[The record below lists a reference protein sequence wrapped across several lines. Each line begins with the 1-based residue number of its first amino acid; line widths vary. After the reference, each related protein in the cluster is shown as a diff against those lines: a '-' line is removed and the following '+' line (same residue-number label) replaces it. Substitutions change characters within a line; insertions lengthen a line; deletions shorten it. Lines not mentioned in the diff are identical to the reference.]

1 MNFIVGMIGNNP
13 TVKYAYDEMAR
24 LLKRIDPSTYIDL
37 RIYNERIEEKS
48 NLLWLGIDGTVKED
62 KEDEIYISVK
72 GTSGIITG
80 SNPRSVL
87 MAAYRF
93 MYELGCRFVYPGA
106 EGEIVPM
113 RKLTE
118 EDLNVFVDEKPSY
131 RYRAIALEAAVGYE
145 HVRNIIEWL
154 PKVGMN
160 GYYIPFYSQISFFQ
174 RLYNEDPAFGFAPI
188 KEEDIVL
195 LRGDLENEVRKRGL
209 EYHIGGHGWHCEPF
223 GIHAPDWSVYEG
235 EISEETRGY
244 LAEIDG
250 VRELWT
256 GKPMN
261 TNLCYSNPKVREIMT
276 DAVVSFCKEHP
287 ADFVS
292 FCVGDD
298 KNNHCECE
306 KCREK
311 LPSDFYVMMLNEL
324 DEKLTKEGMDTK
336 VKTSLYQDLL
346 WTPEHEKINNPDR
359 FALGFAPIDRTYT
372 HSYAEL
378 DTTKEFEIAPYV
390 RNRLTM
396 PTSVEENLFRLSK
409 WQEFFGTDDGYVF
422 DYHLLWDQAIDPG
435 YYQCAKILHED
446 MTNLDKIG
454 LNGMISCQAQRVAF
468 PTGLPIYC
476 MVKGLWDKSS
486 KFEDVSSEY
495 FTATFGEDASKV
507 ETYLQTLS
515 ELFDPSY
522 MRCEKAKDIEGMAK
536 KYDKAKEVIEKFR
549 AENISVKENSSP
561 YWKNL
566 KYHADMCIRYADTV
580 IKCISCDD
588 EEVRKAAKD
597 EFAKFIYDIE
607 LNIHEIFD
615 AANYIWGFRKHLR
628 AVEKL

>member
-1 MNFIVGMIGNNP
+1 MNVIIGMIGSDP
-13 TVKYAYDEMAR
+13 TVKYAYEEMVR
-24 LLKRIDPSTYIDL
+24 LLKRMDPGTYIDL
-37 RIYNERIEEKS
+37 RVYSERIEEKK
-48 NLLWLGIDGTVKED
+48 NLLWLGIDGTVKES
-62 KEDEIYISVK
+62 EADEIYIAVK

-80 SNPRSVL
+80 ANPRSVL

-93 MYELGCRFVYPGA
+93 MYELGCRFLYPGV
-106 EGEIVPM
+106 EGEIVPP

-118 EDLNVFVDEKPSY
+118 AGVNVFVNEKPSY
-131 RYRAIALEAAVGYE
+131 RYRTMTLEAAAGYE
-145 HVRNIIEWL
+145 HIRNMIEWI

-188 KEEDIVL
+188 KEEDTIL
-195 LRGDLENEVRKRGL
+195 LRGELEKEIRKRGL
-209 EYHIGGHGWHCEPF
+209 EYHVGGHGWHCEPF
-223 GIHAPDWSVYEG
+223 GIHAPDWGVYEG

-244 LAEIDG
+244 LAQIDG
-250 VRELWT
+250 VRQFWQ
-256 GKPMN
+256 GKPIN
-261 TNLCYSNPKVREIMT
+261 TNLCYSNPKVRDIMT
-276 DAVVSFCKEHP
+276 DAVVAFCKEHP

-298 KNNHCECE
+298 KNNHCECD

-324 DEKLTKEGMDTK
+324 DEKLTSEGMNIK
-336 VKTSLYQDLL
+336 VKLSVYQDLL
-346 WTPEHEKINNPDR
+346 WIPEHEKINNPDR
-359 FALGFAPIDRTYT
+359 FAIGFAPIDRTYT
-372 HSYAEL
+372 HSYGEL
-378 DTTKEFEIAPYV
+378 DKDKKFEIAPYV

-396 PTSVEENLFRLSK
+396 PKSVEETLFRLSK
-409 WQEFFGTDDGYVF
+409 WQEYLKNSDGYVF

-446 MTNLDKIG
+446 MINLDKIG

-468 PTGLPIYC
+468 PTGLPLYS
-476 MVKGLWDKSS
+476 MAKGLWDKNS

-495 FTATFGEDASKV
+495 FIATFGSDALIV
-507 ETYLQTLS
+507 ENYMATLS
-515 ELFDPSY
+515 ELFDPAY
-522 MRCEKAKDIEGMAK
+522 MRGEKEKDVQGMTIKYNEAKQ
-536 KYDKAKEVIEKFR
+536 VIEKFC
-549 AENISVKENSSP
+549 AENISVKENSSS

-580 IKCISCDD
+580 ITCISCDD
-588 EEVRKAAKD
+588 EEIRKAAK
-597 EFAKFIYDIE
+597 EKFANYLYDIE

-615 AANYIWGFRKHLR
+615 AANYIWAFRKHLSI
-628 AVEKL
+628 VEKL

>member
-1 MNFIVGMIGNNP
+1 MNFIIGMIGNNE
-13 TVKYAYDEMAR
+13 TVKYAYDEMVR
-24 LLKRIDPSTYIDL
+24 LLRRMDSTTYIDL

-48 NLLWLGIDGTVKED
+48 NLLWLGMDGTVKED

-80 SNPRSVL
+80 ANPRSVL
-87 MAAYRF
+87 MAVYRF
-93 MYELGCRFVYPGA
+93 MYELGCKYLYPSA
-106 EGEIVPM
+106 QGEIVPT

-118 EDLNVFVDEKPSY
+118 SDLNIFVNEKPSY

-160 GYYIPFYSQISFFQ
+160 AYYIPFYSQMSFFQ

-188 KEEDIVL
+188 KEEDIIL

-209 EYHIGGHGWHCEPF
+209 EYHVGGHGWHCEPF
-223 GIHAPDWSVYEG
+223 GIHAPDWGVYKG
-235 EISEETRGY
+235 EISDEVRGY
-244 LAEIDG
+244 LAQIDG
-250 VRELWT
+250 VRQLWT

-276 DAVVSFCKEHP
+276 DAVVAFCKEHP

-324 DEKLTKEGMDTK
+324 DEKLTAEGMDIK
-336 VKTSLYQDLL
+336 VKLSLYQDLL
-346 WTPEHEKINNPDR
+346 WIPEHEKINNPDR
-359 FALGFAPIDRTYT
+359 FAMGFAPIDRTYT

-378 DTTKEFEIAPYV
+378 DTTKKFEIAPYV
-390 RNRLTM
+390 RNRLAM

-409 WQEFFGTDDGYVF
+409 WQEFVGTNDGYVF

-468 PTGLPIYC
+468 PTGLPIYS
-476 MVKGLWDKSS
+476 MVKGLWDKNS
-486 KFEDVSSEY
+486 KFEDVCQEY
-495 FTATFGEDASKV
+495 FSATYGEDASKV
-507 ETYLQTLS
+507 ENYMATLS

-522 MRCEKAKDIEGMAK
+522 MRGEKTKDVQGITK
-536 KYDKAKEVIEKFR
+536 KYNEAKQVIEKFR

-588 EEVRKAAKD
+588 EVAREVAKT
-597 EFAKFIYDIE
+597 EFAKYIFDIDI
-607 LNIHEIFD
+607 NIHEIFD
-615 AANYIWGFRKHLR
+615 AANYVYAFRKHLSN
-628 AVEKL
+628 VERL